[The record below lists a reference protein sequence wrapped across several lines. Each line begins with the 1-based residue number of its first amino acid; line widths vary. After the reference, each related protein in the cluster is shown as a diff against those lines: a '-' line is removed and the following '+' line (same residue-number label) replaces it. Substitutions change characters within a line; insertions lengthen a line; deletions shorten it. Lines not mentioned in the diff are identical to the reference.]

1 MKFTYHQHIKVT
13 IWQDQQFA
21 VEASSKQEA
30 DEIAKRY
37 AEEDVSNGD
46 AELLSTEFLFDTQEF
61 VKPDGVYP
69 TIEIFDN
76 GNLIAATRLK

>member
-1 MKFTYHQHIKVT
+1 MKYKYHQQIKVA
-13 IWQDQQFA
+13 IWQDQEFV
-21 VEASSKQEA
+21 VEASTKQEA

-46 AELLSTEFLFDTQEF
+46 VELLSTEFLFDTQEF
-61 VKPDGVYP
+61 VKPDWNYP

-76 GNLIAATRLK
+76 GNLIADNRLK